1 MSQNQT
7 EKKADKNVE
16 KSAEK
21 ITEPVVEFDNGDKDE
36 ENFDHQGNNTVSEDR
51 SSRDS

>member
-7 EKKADKNVE
+7 EEKAEKNVE

-21 ITEPVVEFDNGDKDE
+21 ITESAVEVDNGDKDE
-36 ENFDHQGNNTVSEDR
+36 ENFDQQRNSTVSEDR
-51 SSRDS
+51 SSRAS